1 MISHPPSSVSQH
13 NDEIHENRLA
23 WDRKPALRTAYG
35 NLYRCIAY
43 MIDRSVPG
51 EILELGSGMG
61 NIKTFVP
68 DCVTTDLF
76 PNEWLD
82 RTENLYALSC
92 MSGSVS
98 NIILFDVWHHIEY
111 PADALAEFR
120 RVLAP
125 GGRVILME
133 PSMSLL
139 GRFVYGLFHHEPLG
153 FNHQFSSEPS
163 RLKPKEKTNYF
174 AAQSSCHRLIR
185 NRELPLMLQDWEVL
199 RVEEI
204 ASFSYLASGGFRG
217 PQLYPDFSIPLLRFI
232 DRAAS
237 IFPSLFAARLC
248 AAMKKIR

>member
-1 MISHPPSSVSQH
+1 MSDSAPAVSQH

-23 WDRKPALRTAYG
+23 WARKAALREAYG
-35 NLYRCIAY
+35 DLYRRIASA
-43 MIDRSVPG
+43 IDRSVPG
-51 EILELGSGMG
+51 EIVELGSGMG

-82 RTENLYALSC
+82 RTENLYALS
-92 MSGSVS
+92 SANAAVGHLV
-98 NIILFDVWHHIEY
+98 LFDVWHHIEY

-120 RVLAP
+120 RVLVP

-133 PSMSLL
+133 PAMSLL

-153 FNHQFSSEPS
+153 LRHRFSAETSGLEADA
-163 RLKPKEKTNYF
+163 KTNYF
-174 AAQSSCHRLIR
+174 AAQSSCHRLLR
-185 NRELPLMLQDWEVL
+185 NQELPRLLKGWNVL

-217 PQLYPDFSIPLLRFI
+217 PQLYPDACIPLLRAV

-237 IFPSLFAARLC
+237 LLPALFAARLFVV
-248 AAMKKIR
+248 MEKTK